1 MRFARLAQ
9 CMLLAAL
16 AFAPAAQA
24 GTMSWDG
31 SAITTGETFMR
42 PTSIAIGPD
51 DNVYVGDTDR
61 VGTSDNLH
69 PRVVSFSQDGVYVA
83 QFETG
88 FTPRSVAADA
98 LGNVYVSSDVFA
110 DRVTKFTPQGTAG
123 TQFAVADPSGVAVN
137 GLGDLFVAGTATD
150 EVFRFDSATGAALGK
165 WAPGAEPWGLATTTN
180 GDVYVAKFDTS
191 EVTRYE
197 PDGTPATSGSFASPR
212 PESLAVDSAGN
223 VYVTS
228 GDGVRKYDSSGSFL
242 GIWSIGQAVSVAV
255 DDDGRVYVARATGK
269 PQQAGNIVRLD
280 PATETPTAAL
290 TASSTT
296 PTATQ
301 LVTFDASRSTPPAFG
316 TITHYDWDLDGDG
329 TFETDGGTTPTISR
343 RFAQTGTETVRV
355 KVTASVGAPA
365 TKSITLDVQPPY
377 TFVSANPNQ
386 VLTGQA
392 TTLDAAGSALE
403 GSEIERF
410 EWDLD
415 GNGTFETDTGTT
427 SSLEHA
433 WDAPQTVTVGV
444 RVTRSGGRT
453 DTATAQVEVLLA
465 PPPGEPGVSING
477 GAFATDDPH
486 VTLSL
491 VWPGFLT
498 SALVSNDGGFGD
510 AGSTQL
516 LPVAPEVEW
525 TLPSEGPER
534 LPKTVYVR
542 YRAGSFSAPET
553 YTDDIVLDETA
564 PAVTF
569 AVARHRVLRVK
580 ARDGST
586 GVSAVKVKRR
596 HAKRAFKTKQLAP
609 AGSPAHSRVSTTVKL
624 PAGLRSAYVRAVD
637 AVGNKSRW
645 RWIKF
650 H

>member
-1 MRFARLAQ
+1 MRALLTGVVAV
-9 CMLLAAL
+9 LLALAL
-16 AFAPAAQA
+16 APAAGA
-24 GTMSWDG
+24 STISWDG
-31 SAITTGETFMR
+31 SAITTGDTFMR

-51 DNVYVGDTDR
+51 GTVYVGDTDR
-61 VGTSDNLH
+61 ESTSDNLH
-69 PRVVSFSQDGVYVA
+69 PRVVSFTPDGGYVN

-88 FTPRSVAADA
+88 FFPRAIAADA
-98 LGNVYVSSDVFA
+98 LGNLYVSSDVFA
-110 DRVTKFTPQGTAG
+110 DRVTKYTPQGTAG
-123 TQFAVADPSGVAVN
+123 TQFSVADPSGVAVN
-137 GLGDLFVAGTATD
+137 EMGDLFVGGTATD
-150 EVFRFDSATGAALGK
+150 EVFRFDSATGAARGK
-165 WAPGAEPWGLATTTN
+165 WGPGAEPWGLATAPN

-212 PESLAVDSAGN
+212 PERLAVDTGGN

-228 GDGVRKYDSSGSFL
+228 GDGVRKYDSTGTFL
-242 GIWSIGQAVSVAV
+242 GIWTIGQAVSVAV
-255 DDDGRVYVARATGK
+255 DDTGRVYVTRATGK
-269 PQQAGNIVRLD
+269 PQQPGNIVRLD

-301 LVTFDASRSTPPAFG
+301 LVTFNASGSTPPAFG
-316 TITHYDWDLDGDG
+316 TITNYSWDLDGDG

-343 RFAQTGTETVRV
+343 RFPQTGTETVRV
-355 KVTASVGAPA
+355 RVSASVGAPA
-365 TKSITLDVQPPY
+365 TKSITLDVQTPY

-386 VLTGQA
+386 VLTGKA
-392 TTLDAAGSALE
+392 TTLDARPSALD
-403 GSEIERF
+403 GSEIERY

-415 GNGTFETDTGTT
+415 GNGSFETDTGTT
-427 SSLEHA
+427 GSLEHA
-433 WDAPQTVTVGV
+433 WDTPQTLTVSV

-453 DTATAQVEVLLA
+453 DTATVQVEVLLA

-477 GAFATDDPH
+477 GAFATNDPH
-486 VTLSL
+486 VTLAL
-491 VWPGFLT
+491 VWPGYAT
-498 SALVSNDGGFGD
+498 AALVSNDGGFGD
-510 AGSTQL
+510 AGSTEL
-516 LPVAPEVEW
+516 FPVAPEVEW

-542 YRAGSFSAPET
+542 YRYGSTPASET

-564 PAVTF
+564 PAVTS
-569 AVARHRVLRVK
+569 AVAKHRVLRVK

-609 AGSPAHSRVSTTVKL
+609 AGSFAHSRVSTKVTL

-650 H
+650 R